1 MKLFNRFRAIL
12 FMAAALFVVV
22 SFSACDDTENGTDEY
37 GLQKNT
43 YYALEDT
50 ANGWDYGMY
59 YNGKVIMVHADTAR
73 STCMAFLSETKSD
86 LSESESGDGVYI
98 EINED
103 GDVVTFGT
111 PQTLAYVVEKD
122 DKTYLCANGDKD
134 EVVFAE
140 VELDEKTEK
149 AIRGTTQ
156 TEPKSQRFVVKN
168 KKEILKFFLDKTTD
182 AADNAIKKKWGT
194 KVFEPFKKA
203 YNNLASAINIAK
215 MMRDGKWADASL
227 ASFTKGIALQGGVYA
242 TNLLQGI
249 ALLKYDYAETK
260 ECMYDV
266 FYGQAN
272 CDITSAM
279 KRSDGA
285 YEVTVKIEN
294 TYSIPQEHR
303 ETIVA
308 ADGTEKMTYVKNEV
322 YCGVLARRAYEPEYQ
337 NCDTRSGEILVK
349 RTDDNQELT
358 FVIYADETYTLLRPF
373 LMVDL
378 DLTNKPYMRSKFQH
392 IKYGESVPL
401 ITADVDY
408 TYELEHYSVLPVWNK
423 ELQQYSNALLDFTL
437 KFKATCNA
445 MNNKRIT
452 SVKDWGVMLFNGD
465 EPWYPISLQNE
476 NDDQSQTGNLTSES
490 TQTVRFSRNELD
502 MNLATYTAKPK
513 NIYIAPYVEYT
524 TDFNTVNTRTT
535 IGGKLEP
542 FAPKYIQKPAA
553 EFTDAEYSYSK
564 TWNPN
569 GHISD
574 RVNDGDIN
582 YSVNVGYANIRGTLF
597 IDSAFVRKS
606 GSGWDE
612 YIRGLSYLPY
622 HYDERERVP
631 ISDIIEGSWY
641 ENFTLYYRK
650 DSTPPNPRYLT
661 LELWSGGTCTE
672 SKNKLVYKPLTKENY
687 GGNVYHIYGFKLEVE

>member
-12 FMAAALFVVV
+12 FMAAALFALV
-22 SFSACDDTENGTDEY
+22 SFSACGDTENGSDGTDNNY

-73 STCMAFLSETKSD
+73 GTCMAFLSETK
-86 LSESESGDGVYI
+86 SESGDGVYI

-140 VELDEKTEK
+140 VELDEETEK
-149 AIRGTTQ
+149 AKRGTTQ

-182 AADNAIKKKWGT
+182 AADNAIKEKWGT

-227 ASFTKGIALQGGVYA
+227 ASFTEGIALQGGVYA

-272 CDITSAM
+272 CDITSAV

-294 TYSIPQEHR
+294 SYSIPQEHR

-308 ADGTEKMTYVKNEV
+308 ADGTEKMTYEKEKMTYVKNEV

-378 DLTNKPYMRSKFQH
+378 DLTNKPYMRSNFQH

-401 ITADVDY
+401 ISADVDY
-408 TYELEHYSVLPVWNK
+408 TYELEHYSARPIWDE
-423 ELQQYSNALLDFTL
+423 ELQLYSNAIAEFTL

-465 EPWYPISLQNE
+465 VPWYPISLQNE

-490 TQTVRFSRNELD
+490 TQTISFSRDELD
-502 MNLATYTAKPK
+502 MNRATYTAKPK
-513 NIYIAPYVEYT
+513 NFYIAPYVEYT
-524 TDFNTVNTRTT
+524 NDFNTVKTRTM
-535 IGGKLEP
+535 IGKLEP

-553 EFTDAEYSYSK
+553 EFTSAEYSYTKS
-564 TWNPN
+564 WNPH
-569 GHISD
+569 GITQ
-574 RVNDGDIN
+574 IM
-582 YSVNVGYANIRGTLF
+582 YSVNDGYANIRGTLF

-606 GSGWDE
+606 GSGWDK
-612 YIRGLSYLPY
+612 YIEGLTYKPWV
-622 HYDERERVP
+622 YDERERVP
-631 ISDIIEGSWY
+631 ISDIQDGSWH
-641 ENFTLYYRK
+641 ENFTLYYRE
-650 DSTPPNPRYLT
+650 DSIPPNPRYLT

-672 SKNKLVYKPLTKENY
+672 SKNKLVYKPKENY